1 MLNKASRSRS
11 DVGRTAFDFGPASGR
26 ERSFP
31 PTTRISS
38 GLGYFGRGPPAR
50 SRRRGAFLSFGALLA
65 TVVRPPVLPRMAW
78 RGLLRFL
85 FQHRCIKI
93 GAGAGD
99 DLLAKLCTQLGCFD
113 FPHRTVV
120 KIAEVER
127 PERDADQP
135 VHLQAERFKHL
146 AHLAVLALADAEGQP
161 DIGALFAVERRFDR
175 PVTDAID
182 GDAAAQPV
190 QRLLPHAAERAHAV
204 AAQPACCRQFQ
215 HAREPAV
222 IGEQQ
227 ESFGVDVEPAD
238 ADQPRQV
245 SRQRAEDRVAAFR
258 VGVGRHQPAWLVVQE
273 QPRAFARPQRRA
285 VDHDPVR
292 SGDIERRRGNHRAVD
307 HHPAGRD
314 PGFSLAAGGEANAG
328 DHLGDAL
335 AGYVSLF
342 GHSQTSLRLG
352 LCRASTSLYT
362 ERH

>member
-1 MLNKASRSRS
+1 MSLR
-11 DVGRTAFDFGPASGR
+11 VGF
-26 ERSFP
+26 
-31 PTTRISS
+31 
-38 GLGYFGRGPPAR
+38 
-50 SRRRGAFLSFGALLA
+50 LA
-65 TVVRPPVLPRMAW
+65 TVLSGPPVLPRMAW

-85 FQHRCIKI
+85 FQHGCIKI

-99 DLLAKLCTQLGCFD
+99 DLLAKLCAQLGCFD
-113 FPHRTVV
+113 FPHRAVV

-161 DIGALFAVERRFDR
+161 DVGALFAVERRFDR

-227 ESFGVDVEPAD
+227 QSFGVDVEPAD

-245 SRQRAEDRVAAFR
+245 SRQRAENRVAAFR
-258 VGVGRHQPAWLVVQE
+258 VGMGRHQPARLVVEE
-273 QPRAFARPQRRA
+273 QPRALARPQRRA

-292 SGDIERRRGNHRAVD
+292 SGDVERRRGNHRAVD
-307 HHPAGRD
+307 RHPAGRD
-314 PGFSLAAGGEANAG
+314 PGFGLAAGGEASAG

-335 AGYVSLF
+335 AGLCQSFRPF
-342 GHSQTSLRLG
+342 GDFVIAVACAGHPR
-352 LCRASTSLYT
+352 LYT
-362 ERH
+362 RSGIKTWWPVQARP